1 MTITPVTRSQHSTQ
15 APLDHVNGTPIPARP
30 DAPDDGRYVS
40 KAEYWA
46 TYYDHAD
53 ASYEWNDGYLEA
65 KPLPNQ
71 VQYNLYLWFLLLL
84 KQYVQVYQNSWL
96 MGLETGFSMTVPDL
110 KLPGRF
116 KETVRKPDIAVI
128 RYDNPT
134 PWGEMERSYSGICDL
149 CVEALSDSSNVEIER
164 DAKVKKAEYEFAGV
178 QEYYI
183 LDPNDEH
190 MHFYERTAAGVYV
203 GMLPDAEGVIHS
215 NVLPGFQFRLRDLYR
230 KPSLETLAVDEVYQ
244 GYVLLEYQAA
254 LAQAAAERKR
264 AEALAA
270 ELTQAQAELARLRK
284 QQG

>member
-1 MTITPVTRSQHSTQ
+1 MTITPATRTQDSTKEPFHQ
-15 APLDHVNGTPIPARP
+15 GNGLSTPIRP

-71 VQYNLYLWFLLLL
+71 IQYNLYLWFLLLL
-84 KQYVQVYQNSWL
+84 KQYLQVYQNGWL

-110 KLPGRF
+110 KLPGRL

-128 RYDNPT
+128 RHNNPI
-134 PWGEMERSYSGICDL
+134 PWGEWERSYGGICDL
-149 CVEALSDSSNVEIER
+149 CVEALSDSHKVDIER
-164 DAKVKKAEYEFAGV
+164 DTKIKKAEYEFAGV

-183 LDPNDEH
+183 LDPSDEY
-190 MHFYERTAAGVYV
+190 MRFYERTATGIYV
-203 GMLPDAEGVIHS
+203 AMTPDALGVLHS
-215 NVLPGFQFRLRDLYR
+215 NVLPGFQFRLRDLHR
-230 KPSLETLAVDEVYQ
+230 KPSLEALALDEVYH

-254 LAQAAAERKR
+254 LTR

-270 ELTQAQAELARLRK
+270 ELTLAQAELARLRK
-284 QQG
+284 QQS